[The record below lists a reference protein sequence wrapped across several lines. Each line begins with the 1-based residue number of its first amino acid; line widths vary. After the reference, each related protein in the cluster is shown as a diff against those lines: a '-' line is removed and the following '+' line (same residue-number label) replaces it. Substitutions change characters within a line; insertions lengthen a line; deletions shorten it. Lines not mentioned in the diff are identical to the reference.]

1 MTWMTFVGQQ
11 AIAILAVLLLV
22 LGPGFLAA
30 WFIVRQR
37 RQARQA
43 RRSPLTKDLLRAPGQ
58 ALREELEELR
68 RDVLA
73 DVLLLMIVP
82 AFVAAFL
89 YVLHLVSGMAASP
102 VVLVAALAGMA
113 GFCARQIRMLLKK
126 NTKLDQVRL
135 GLDAEMAAGQELD
148 QLMRQGAVVFHDLQA
163 EKFNIDHVVIAPQ
176 GVFAV
181 ETKGYR
187 KPNGLEGKASAT
199 VVYDGQTLKFPDWSA
214 IKELEQAQRQA
225 QWLAGWLS
233 SATGQ
238 TTEVLPV
245 LALPGWFVDRKG
257 RGPVLVLSGGELR
270 GHLLKARDARPLNA
284 EQMVRVVHQ
293 VEQRCRDVKPSYRPE
308 PEKDS

>member
-1 MTWMTFVGQQ
+1 MAWLTLVGQQ
-11 AIAILAVLLLV
+11 TLAVLVLLLIV
-22 LGPGFLAA
+22 LGPGMLAV

-37 RQARQA
+37 RLAREA
-43 RRSPLTKDLLRAPGQ
+43 RRSPLTKDLLRTPGHTVR
-58 ALREELEELR
+58 LEFEESR
-68 RDVLA
+68 VDLA
-73 DVLLLMIVP
+73 FDVLLLMLVP
-82 AFVAAFL
+82 AFAVAAL
-89 YVLHLVSGMAASP
+89 YATQLATGRIAPALVLV
-102 VVLVAALAGMA
+102 VVLVGMVL
-113 GFCARQIRMLLKK
+113 FCIRHVRLLLKK
-126 NTKLDQVRL
+126 STELDRLRL
-135 GLDAEMAAGQELD
+135 GMDAELAAGQELD

-163 EKFNIDHVVIAPQ
+163 EKFNIDHVVVAPQ

-187 KPNGLEGKASAT
+187 KPNEIEGKASAT

-233 SATGQ
+233 SATGEK
-238 TTEVLPV
+238 TEVLPV

-270 GHLLKARDARPLNA
+270 GHLLKARDAKPLSA
-284 EQMVRVVHQ
+284 EQMARVVHQ
-293 VEQRCRDVKPSYRPE
+293 VEQRCRDVKPSYWPE